1 MASSNFKYTRKDHA
15 TEDLKRFSTFNMFEG
30 TTLYMCKSDN
40 VWTIE
45 TRVQRD
51 HQVEGVA
58 LNGQLFL
65 PA

>member
-1 MASSNFKYTRKDHA
+1 MASSNFKYTAKDHA
-15 TEDLKRFSTFNMFEG
+15 VYDIKWFSTFNMFEG
-30 TTLYMCKSDN
+30 TTLYLCKHDD

-45 TRVQRD
+45 TRVQHD
-51 HQVEGVA
+51 HRVEAIA

>member
-1 MASSNFKYTRKDHA
+1 MSTNHKYTDKNHA
-15 TEDLKRFSTFNMFEG
+15 LYDVVLFSRLNMFEG
-30 TTLYMCKSDN
+30 TTLYLCKHDD

-45 TRVQRD
+45 TRAQHD
-51 HQVEGVA
+51 HAIEAIA